1 MLILNKRFGGKK
13 MMMSVEKKEDKKTIS
28 IRLFEQED
36 EALRR
41 IKDKYGIT
49 KSEVV
54 ETLIKKYAKEE
65 YGAY

>member
-1 MLILNKRFGGKK
+1 MEVEKL
-13 MMMSVEKKEDKKTIS
+13 MMNVEKKEDKKTIS

-36 EALRR
+36 EVLRN

>member
-1 MLILNKRFGGKK
+1 MLILNKRFGGEK

-54 ETLIKKYAKEE
+54 ETLIKK
-65 YGAY
+65 

>member
-1 MLILNKRFGGKK
+1 
-13 MMMSVEKKEDKKTIS
+13 MMMSVERKEDKKTIS

>member
-1 MLILNKRFGGKK
+1 MLILNKRFGGEK